1 MAAPIR
7 PSRSGVEDDGGGTNL
22 DLSANVITVNVT
34 SVNDAPAGTDKTL
47 SVLEDGTLTIVAAD
61 FGFTDPLDSPA
72 NNFSRVKVTTL
83 PGAGT
88 LKLNG
93 TAVTAGDFVTVTDLN
108 ANKLTFEPVANANGS
123 PYTTFTFQVEDDGGG
138 TNLDLSANVITTSM

>member
-1 MAAPIR
+1 M
-7 PSRSGVEDDGGGTNL
+7 
-22 DLSANVITVNVT
+22 T
-34 SVNDAPAGTDKTL
+34 SVNDALTDKTRG
-47 SVLEDGTLTIVAAD
+47 EDGTLTIVAAD

-83 PGAGT
+83 PGAEHS

-138 TNLDLSANVITTSM
+138 TISTCPRMSSSSM